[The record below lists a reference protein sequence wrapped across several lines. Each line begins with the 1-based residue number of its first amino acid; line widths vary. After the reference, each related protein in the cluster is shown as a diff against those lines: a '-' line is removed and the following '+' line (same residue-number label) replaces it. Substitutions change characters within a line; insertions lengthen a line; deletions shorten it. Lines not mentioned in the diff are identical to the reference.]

1 MLSKLEMMR
10 AAKGMSRAELAE
22 KTGIPYQTIASWE
35 NGNRSFSKFESLV
48 KIANVLD
55 CTIDDIVE
63 G

>member
-1 MLSKLEMMR
+1 
-10 AAKGMSRAELAE
+10 MSRIELSE

-35 NGNRSFSKFESLV
+35 NGNRTFSKFESLV

>member
-1 MLSKLEMMR
+1 MNKLEQMR
-10 AAKGMSRAELAE
+10 TAKGMSRAELSE

-35 NGNRSFSKFESLV
+35 NGNRTFSKFESLV

-55 CTIDDIVE
+55 CKIDDIVE